1 MLLAEGAIL
10 PSPAPGR
17 AVRMLSLL
25 LAARVM
31 QPQGELDRPA
41 AAPAETR
48 AAFFIFLFARLVY
61 SHICEENGYF
71 SAGTTCLLMF
81 GSINLLKSILKQHL

>member
-10 PSPAPGR
+10 SSPAPGR

-25 LAARVM
+25 LAARIM

-41 AAPAETR
+41 AAPAET
-48 AAFFIFLFARLVY
+48 
-61 SHICEENGYF
+61 
-71 SAGTTCLLMF
+71 
-81 GSINLLKSILKQHL
+81 